1 MCSRLLSAMAVL
13 SVRPE
18 LLERV
23 LVTRDYN
30 REGVYAVRLYK
41 NGKWTCIMV
50 DDRLPTRYAWCSLP
64 W

>member
-1 MCSRLLSAMAVL
+1 MAVL